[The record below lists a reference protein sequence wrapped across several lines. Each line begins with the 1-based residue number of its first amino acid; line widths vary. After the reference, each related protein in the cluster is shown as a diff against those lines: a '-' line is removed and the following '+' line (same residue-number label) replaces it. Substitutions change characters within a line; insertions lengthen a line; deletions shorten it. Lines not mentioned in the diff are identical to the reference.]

1 MSVSLISVCLSLAL
15 GVPDPGATAPP
26 KPAPLPLFANE
37 AWYKDASGAEK
48 GFEGTV
54 ELNPAPGEIGRPKR
68 FNTYRLVWS
77 TSDGTKVTREIYAP
91 GKAQF
96 IGLYVGKRIRLV
108 GKAVDTKADDKTYA
122 EIWPARLEPVGL
134 MSPDAQ
140 NGILARCTW
149 QPNAARKRGD
159 TQWVIHNGKDLARH
173 LGYFGADVDTRASQ
187 DIAKELKIPTVDW
200 TKQML
205 VTISAGLRA
214 NGERVRVVR
223 VELKE
228 RILTVT
234 YKIERPAESPGG
246 IAYPAETVLVDR
258 FEGEVK
264 YEEQPA
270 AAPK

>member
-1 MSVSLISVCLSLAL
+1 MSPAIVSVCLSLAL
-15 GVPDPGATAPP
+15 GVPDPGAATSPR
-26 KPAPLPLFANE
+26 PAPLLLFANE
-37 AWYKDASGAEK
+37 AWYKDATGEEK

-54 ELNPAPGEIGRPKR
+54 ELNPGTGEIGKPKR

-77 TSDGTKVTREIYAP
+77 KPDGTKVIREIYAP

-96 IGLYVGKRIRLV
+96 IGLHVGKRIRLV
-108 GKAVDTKADDKTYA
+108 GKAVDTKADDKVYA

-134 MSPDAQ
+134 MSADAQ

-149 QPNAARKRGD
+149 QPNAAKKRGD
-159 TQWVIHNGKDLARH
+159 TQWVINNGTELAKH
-173 LGYFGADVDTRASQ
+173 FGYFGREVDSRASQ
-187 DIAKELKIPTVDW
+187 DIARELKVPKVDW
-200 TKQML
+200 SRQML

-214 NGERVRVVR
+214 SGERVRIVR

-246 IAYPAETVLVDR
+246 IAFPAETVLVDR
-258 FEGEVK
+258 FDGEVK
-264 YEEQPA
+264 YEEQASPA
-270 AAPK
+270 SK